1 MIEQVAI
8 GFLSAATGGA
18 AAWAALQARVR
29 RLEEICGDLKAEK
42 ASKEALSTVS
52 ISVEK
57 MQSEMDRRFDR
68 LEDLLSGVISAA
80 AATKAHR

>member
-1 MIEQVAI
+1 MIEQIAI
-8 GFLSAATGGA
+8 GALSAATGGA

-29 RLEEICGDLKAEK
+29 RVEEICADLKAEK

-68 LEDLLSGVISAA
+68 LEDLLSGVITSGS
-80 AATKAHR
+80 KR

>member
-1 MIEQVAI
+1 MIEQIVI
-8 GFLSAATGGA
+8 GALSAATGGA

-29 RLEEICGDLKAEK
+29 RLEEIVADLKSEK

-68 LEDLLSGVISAA
+68 LEDLLSGVITAGAA
-80 AATKAHR
+80 KGHR

>member
-1 MIEQVAI
+1 MIEQIAI
-8 GFLSAATGGA
+8 GALSAATGGA

-29 RLEEICGDLKAEK
+29 RLEEIVADLKAEK

-68 LEDLLSGVISAA
+68 LEDLLSGVITSGS
-80 AATKAHR
+80 KR